1 MKSFLCF
8 DLETAFVKSGF
19 TRGDTKILEIA
30 LKSNKLSYQRLVNP
44 LKAYQNGKE
53 IIKSL
58 DSMHQHPQN
67 TINFWTKLLIGKKAL
82 PTNVKRKNYEEKAD
96 AISKILIRSDIARK
110 YKDSSGMMQA
120 LARNED
126 DEDKAKEDIRT
137 HDKTFDGIFYTVDEA
152 ITGALE
158 KAKGVDVWC
167 AHNGKAFD
175 EKVLKGHDQNFDHI
189 TFVDSLHLL
198 KRLLPGLESYSQPM
212 VYDHIFKKTYRA
224 HHALDDATALLN
236 IMNHVLEDRCIL
248 DLHKSMKKNNKKK
261 GKVHKDSNL
270 YNLKGIG
277 TATVEKLYK
286 KNITTKEQLLSIMSS
301 ISYEKWCKEFSFMH
315 RHKMFYETHAAGVN
329 SAFV

>member
-19 TRGDTKILEIA
+19 TRGETKILEIA

-82 PTNVKRKNYEEKAD
+82 PTNVKRKNYEEKAN
-96 AISKILIRSDIARK
+96 AISKLLIRSDIARK
-110 YKDSSGMMQA
+110 YKDAPGMMQA
-120 LARNED
+120 LARNND
-126 DEDKAKEDIRT
+126 DEKRAKEDIRT
-137 HDKTFDGIFYTVDEA
+137 HDETFNGVFYTVDEA

-158 KAKGVDVWC
+158 KAEGVNIWC

-175 EKVLKGHDQNFDHI
+175 EKVLRGHDHNFDHI

-198 KRLLPGLESYSQPM
+198 KRLLPGLKSYSQPM
-212 VYDHIFKKTYRA
+212 VYDHIFNKKYRA

-236 IMNHVLEDRCIL
+236 IINHVLEDRCIL
-248 DLHKSMKKNNKKK
+248 EVHQNIKKKNKKK
-261 GKVHKDSNL
+261 EKVHKDSNL
-270 YNLKGIG
+270 YTLKGVG

-286 KNITTKEQLLSIMSS
+286 QNITTKEQLLSILSSMS
-301 ISYEKWCKEFSFMH
+301 YDRWCKEFSFMH
-315 RHKMFYETHAAGVN
+315 RYKRFYETHATGAN